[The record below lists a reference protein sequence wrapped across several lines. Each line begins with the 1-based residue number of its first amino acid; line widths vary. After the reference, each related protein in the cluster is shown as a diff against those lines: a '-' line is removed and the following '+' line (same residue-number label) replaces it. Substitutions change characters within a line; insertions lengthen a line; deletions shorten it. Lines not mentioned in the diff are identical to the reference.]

1 MDTIICD
8 LDGTLT
14 INSKKPYQEKDCNQ
28 AVKNSLHRARSLGMK
43 IIIFTAR
50 NMRTF
55 DGDIEKITENTLPI
69 IKDWLLANNVPY
81 DEIIIGKPWCG
92 MNGFYV
98 DDRALRPSEFSKMSI
113 DEIQHLL
120 AKEKFN

>member
-1 MDTIICD
+1 
-8 LDGTLT
+8 
-14 INSKKPYQEKDCNQ
+14 
-28 AVKNSLHRARSLGMK
+28 MK

-98 DDRALRPSEFSKMSI
+98 DDRAIRPSEFSKMSI
-113 DEIQHLL
+113 DEIQHFF

>member
-1 MDTIICD
+1 
-8 LDGTLT
+8 
-14 INSKKPYQEKDCNQ
+14 
-28 AVKNSLHRARSLGMK
+28 MK

-98 DDRALRPSEFSKMSI
+98 DDRAIRPSEFSKMSI